1 MKAFMKETFLLCVL
15 LSVPLCALVA
25 VAQADAVLKPKPYPL
40 QTCIVTDE
48 KLDKDAHVFV
58 YMGQELKTCCKG
70 CKDDFDVDPKKFL
83 KKLEPKPKKAK
94 T

>member
-1 MKAFMKETFLLCVL
+1 MKAFSRGTFLLGVL
-15 LSVPLCALVA
+15 LTMPFCALVFA
-25 VAQADAVLKPKPYPL
+25 SRADVALKPKVYPL

-70 CKDDFDVDPKKFL
+70 CKDDFDADPKKFL
-83 KKLEPKPKKAK
+83 KKLEPKAKKAK

>member
-1 MKAFMKETFLLCVL
+1 MKAFVKGAFL
-15 LSVPLCALVA
+15 LSVLLAMPLCSLVA
-25 VAQADAVLKPKPYPL
+25 VPRADAALKPKAYPL

-70 CKDDFDVDPKKFL
+70 CKDDFDADPKKFL
-83 KKLEPKPKKAK
+83 KKLEPKKAK